1 MLQLLTSQTINTM
14 KWKCLLVDDE
24 PPALNILEKYISLIE
39 QLEIVDKCSNAFE
52 AMEVLQKK
60 KVDLIFLDIQ
70 MPKLS
75 GTSFLNTL
83 KNPPKVIFTTAFK
96 EYASEAFDLDAAD
109 YLVKPVSLERF
120 IKAVNKVTQA
130 DYHLEERP
138 ALPETAGFLYFR
150 ADRKMVKVFLDDI
163 VYVESL
169 KDYIKICRK
178 NEKPLLVKQSMG
190 TLEAMLPEHLFLRVH
205 RSFVVAVNKITAF
218 TNHDIEVGEMVIPIG
233 RQYAARLQQFPGF
246 KK

>member
-1 MLQLLTSQTINTM
+1 M

-24 PPALNILEKYISLIE
+24 PPALNILEKYIALIE
-39 QLEIVDKCSNAFE
+39 QLEVVDKCSNAFQ

-75 GTSFLNTL
+75 GTGFLNTL

-96 EYASEAFDLDAAD
+96 EYASEAFDLDAVD

-130 DYHLEERP
+130 NNFIEEKP
-138 ALPETAGFLYFR
+138 IATAETTGFLYFR

-169 KDYIKICRK
+169 KDYIKIYRK
-178 NEKPLLVKQSMG
+178 NEKPLMVKQSIG

-205 RSFVVAVNKITAF
+205 RSFVVAINKITAF
-218 TNHDIEVGEMVIPIG
+218 TNHDVEVGEMVIPIG

>member
-1 MLQLLTSQTINTM
+1 M

-24 PPALNILEKYISLIE
+24 PPALNILEKYITLID
-39 QLEIVDKCSNAFE
+39 QLEIVDKCSNAFQ

-70 MPKLS
+70 MPQLS
-75 GTSFLNTL
+75 GISFLNTL

-96 EYASEAFDLDAAD
+96 EYASDAFDLDATD

-120 IKAVNKVTQA
+120 IKAVNKVTQLNQ
-130 DYHLEERP
+130 YVEEKP
-138 ALPETAGFLYFR
+138 LLQETSGFLYFK

-169 KDYIKICRK
+169 KDYIKIYRVK
-178 NEKPLLVKQSMG
+178 DKPLMVKQSIS

-205 RSFVVAVNKITAF
+205 RSFITSINKITAF
-218 TNHDIEVGEMVIPIG
+218 NNHEIEMGEITIPVG
-233 RQYAARLQQFPGF
+233 RQYAVRLQQSDLF

>member
-1 MLQLLTSQTINTM
+1 M

-39 QLEIVDKCSNAFE
+39 QLEIVDKCSNAFQ

-75 GTSFLNTL
+75 GTSFLKTL

-96 EYASEAFDLDAAD
+96 EFASEAFDLDAVD

-120 IKAVNKVTQA
+120 IKAVNKVTQSNHHA
-130 DYHLEERP
+130 EEK
-138 ALPETAGFLYFR
+138 AILPETAGFLYFR

-163 VYVESL
+163 IYVESL
-169 KDYIKICRK
+169 KDYIKIYRVK
-178 NEKPLLVKQSMG
+178 EKPLMVKQSMA

-205 RSFVVAVNKITAF
+205 RSFVVSVNKITAF
-218 TNHDIEVGEMVIPIG
+218 TSHDVEVGDVVIPIG
-233 RQYAARLQQFPGF
+233 RQYAAKLHQSSAFN
-246 KK
+246 K